1 MIDWTKPI
9 REIKSK
15 LPLFYVGKTRNGMIV
30 LEDKIYG
37 LVLCKEKENR
47 AGCIDIEN
55 IPPKRKRYI
64 FEETGEKRNPK
75 TGEFVTNNEFW
86 PNDILYKYK
95 KECLGKGNILKL
107 IKVEEIE

>member
-9 REIKSK
+9 REVKSK

-47 AGCIDIEN
+47 AGCINIEN

-64 FEETGEKRNPK
+64 FEETGERRKPK
-75 TGEFVTNNEFW
+75 KGEYAFTSQE
-86 PNDILYKYK
+86 
-95 KECLGKGNILKL
+95 NI
-107 IKVEEIE
+107 VCWQYNEEITPHKIATLVTIEEID